1 MRWCCGVSGEFIT
14 PQPDGSNCT
23 DTWVGEIDQMFKTN
37 ETATDIASSIGNN
50 LTYYANPSGGT
61 IVKVAEYLKE
71 ITDMNK
77 IEIDDYD
84 IYLGNITYS
93 VSQLFGSYLGK

>member
-1 MRWCCGVSGEFIT
+1 
-14 PQPDGSNCT
+14 
-23 DTWVGEIDQMFKTN
+23 MFKTN

-93 VSQLFGSYLGK
+93 VSQLFGSYLGKWALTFLIIKKKLINIYSLQH